1 MSSPQVTTG
10 DRIIDPMIAL
20 AGCSTRQRIVVAGS
34 KSMELMLELHRR
46 GYLLAAA
53 AGNCGRPTGQY
64 DVALVDWRRR
74 TLHAL
79 ETTMDWLVN
88 FLGPCAVLV
97 VWVDAQ
103 KPAAN
108 ESLRSLSC
116 TAPCMNAVAR
126 FWRDDRRP
134 IRSKRRRSAP
144 SGDRNSCTTRV
155 SSDQGGFPSA
165 PRKRVSRWPSRRYD
179 APSFASGWHL
189 RARND
194 NPASSHWLLQKPRSN
209 DTACHAAAE
218 RRTT

>member
-1 MSSPQVTTG
+1 MSSPQVATG

-88 FLGPCAVLV
+88 FLSPGAVLV

-108 ESLRSLSC
+108 ESLRAS
-116 TAPCMNAVAR
+116 VA
-126 FWRDDRRP
+126 
-134 IRSKRRRSAP
+134 KRGFVIVRGTVHECGCALLARRSQAYP
-144 SGDRNSCTTRV
+144 V
-155 SSDQGGFPSA
+155 
-165 PRKRVSRWPSRRYD
+165 
-179 APSFASGWHL
+179 
-189 RARND
+189 
-194 NPASSHWLLQKPRSN
+194 QK
-209 DTACHAAAE
+209 AA
-218 RRTT
+218 